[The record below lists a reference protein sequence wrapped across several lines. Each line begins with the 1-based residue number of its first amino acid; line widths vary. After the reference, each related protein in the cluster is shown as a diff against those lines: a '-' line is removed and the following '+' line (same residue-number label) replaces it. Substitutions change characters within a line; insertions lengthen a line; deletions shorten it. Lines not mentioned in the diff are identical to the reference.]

1 MLAATVSKAEAL
13 LICSHSCQVPSWQVA
28 SKKLATHRVIRRVCT
43 ACVIVSKSACSNAV
57 CQSEMTPQL
66 IVPLDAAH
74 KRRDAPLNSFCVMAA
89 CDSCYVKR

>member
-1 MLAATVSKAEAL
+1 MLAL
-13 LICSHSCQVPSWQVA
+13 LPGAFMA
-28 SKKLATHRVIRRVCT
+28 SDIKKMATHRVIRHVCT

-74 KRRDAPLNSFCVMAA
+74 KRRDAPLIHSV
-89 CDSCYVKR
+89 